1 MAIRAG
7 GRGGGTL
14 SGGKNMSDA
23 QDLLCILNT
32 VKLVLTY

>member
-7 GRGGGTL
+7 GGGGTL
-14 SGGKNMSDA
+14 SGGKNMSDP